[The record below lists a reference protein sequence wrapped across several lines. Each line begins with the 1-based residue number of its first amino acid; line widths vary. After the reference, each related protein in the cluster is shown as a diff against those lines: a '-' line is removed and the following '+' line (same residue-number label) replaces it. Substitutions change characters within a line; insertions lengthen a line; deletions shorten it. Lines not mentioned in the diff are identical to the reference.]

1 MTIALPGVIAEYFAA
16 DKTRDTEA
24 FAGCFTQDGV
34 VIDERKTYNGRD
46 AIRQWIENASTQYT
60 YTSEPFAMSEEDGRT
75 IVSSHLSGNFPGS
88 PVDVRYLFVLEGDKI
103 ARLEIVP

>member
-16 DKTRDTEA
+16 DKTRDAEA
-24 FAGCFTQDGV
+24 FAGCFTQDAV

-46 AIRQWIENASTQYT
+46 AIRQWIEKASTQYT
-60 YTSEPFAMSEEDGRT
+60 YTSEPFAMSEEEGRT
-75 IVSSHLSGNFPGS
+75 IVTSHLSGNFPGS
-88 PVDVRYLFVLEGDKI
+88 PVDVRYLFELDGSKI